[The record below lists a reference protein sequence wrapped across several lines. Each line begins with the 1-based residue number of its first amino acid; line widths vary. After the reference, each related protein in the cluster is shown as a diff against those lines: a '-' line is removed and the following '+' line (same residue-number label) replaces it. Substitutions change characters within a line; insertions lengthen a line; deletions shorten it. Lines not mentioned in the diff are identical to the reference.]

1 MIRINL
7 LGTPKS
13 RRGGGSSGGRRPA
26 PVALPGEGPSTLLL
40 ALIIVGI
47 ALVGMYVYYR
57 ALDTKHTVL
66 TQDLQ
71 KALAEN
77 QRLSIVK
84 TKYQESLKTKELFE
98 RRAKAID
105 ELKAAQQGPVDTLN
119 LVADTVNKTDAVWLE
134 AMTSDGKTIDFTGM
148 ALNPDAV
155 ADLMTNLRKTGAF
168 KTVDIKETSQDTA
181 SKEILTFK
189 FELVCEIGKIQKKT
203 T

>member
-13 RRGGGSSGGRRPA
+13 RRGSSAGRRPA
-26 PVALPGEGPSTLLL
+26 PVALPSEGPSTFLL
-40 ALIIVGI
+40 ALIIV
-47 ALVGMYVYYR
+47 ALGAGVMVFWYLSLQKTNT
-57 ALDTKHTVL
+57 AL
-66 TQDLQ
+66 TQKLQ
-71 KALAEN
+71 KAMAEN

-84 TKYQESLKTKELFE
+84 TKYQESLKKKELFE

-105 ELKAAQQGPVDTLN
+105 QLKGAQQGPVDMLN

-134 AMTSDGKTIDFTGM
+134 AMTNDGKSVDFTGT

-155 ADLMTNLRKTGAF
+155 ADLMSNLRKTGAF
-168 KTVDIKETSQDTA
+168 KTVEIKETSQDPGN
-181 SKEILTFK
+181 KEIQTFK
-189 FELVCEIGKIQKKT
+189 FELICEIQKKT

>member
-13 RRGGGSSGGRRPA
+13 RRGGSSGGRRPA
-26 PVALPGEGPSTLLL
+26 PVSLPSEGPSTFVL
-40 ALIIVGI
+40 ALIIGVI
-47 ALVGMYVYYR
+47 AAVVMTFWYFNLQK
-57 ALDTKHTVL
+57 TN
-66 TQDLQ
+66 QDLNQ
-71 KALAEN
+71 KLQTAMAEN

-84 TKYQESLKTKELFE
+84 AKYQESLKKKELFE

-105 ELKAAQQGPVDTLN
+105 QLKDAQQGPVDMLN
-119 LVADTVNKTDAVWLE
+119 LVADTVNKTDAVWLD
-134 AMTSDGKTIDFTGM
+134 AMTNDGKSIDFTGI

-155 ADLMTNLRKTGAF
+155 ADLMANLRKTGAF
-168 KTVDIKETSQDTA
+168 KTVEIKETAQDPQ
-181 SKEILTFK
+181 SKEIQTFK